1 MIECVGSPRF
11 CTLSTIDENG
21 KPWGAPLFYSWDAD
35 GNIYWTSA
43 VRAQHSINIART
55 SDAYITILSDKP
67 DPTNVGRNC
76 VYLSGHAFEITDIDE
91 VVRARNLLC
100 ERMKIESKNP
110 ETFLGDSP
118 RRVYVFHPEKAWCD
132 GVESVNAADG
142 GVHDCDVRVVL

>member
-76 VYLSGHAFEITDIDE
+76 VYLSVMHLKSQT
-91 VVRARNLLC
+91 L
-100 ERMKIESKNP
+100 MKSFVH
-110 ETFLGDSP
+110 ET
-118 RRVYVFHPEKAWCD
+118 YC
-132 GVESVNAADG
+132 VN
-142 GVHDCDVRVVL
+142 V